1 MRVILATVLEG
12 VVVGAAAIG
21 AWVLAVALHRRRT
34 DHRVRTL
41 NELVGH
47 RVTLGVAI
55 RGSSRFIVPLVARIA
70 SVNKAREWLFLEA
83 IGLDPAVDSNYS
95 AQGADPYLSEIAE
108 NGIPLGFVRHI
119 EVDEARLQW

>member
-1 MRVILATVLEG
+1 M
-12 VVVGAAAIG
+12 
-21 AWVLAVALHRRRT
+21 
-34 DHRVRTL
+34 
-41 NELVGH
+41 
-47 RVTLGVAI
+47 TLGVAI

>member
-1 MRVILATVLEG
+1 MVI
-12 VVVGAAAIG
+12 GAAAIG

-34 DHRVRTL
+34 GHRVRTL

-70 SVNKAREWLFLEA
+70 SVDRAREWLFLEA
-83 IGLDPAVDSNYS
+83 IGLDPGVDSNYF
-95 AQGADPYLSEIAE
+95 ARGADSYLSEIAE
-108 NGIPLGFVRHI
+108 NGIPLGFVRYI
-119 EVDEARLQW
+119 EVDEARLHW